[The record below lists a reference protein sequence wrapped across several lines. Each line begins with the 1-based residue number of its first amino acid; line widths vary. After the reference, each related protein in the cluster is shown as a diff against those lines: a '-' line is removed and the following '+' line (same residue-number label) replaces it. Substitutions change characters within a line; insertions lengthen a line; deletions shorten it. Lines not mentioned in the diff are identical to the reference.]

1 MDFQSLHK
9 YQYLSLNVF
18 YLYFIEMSTN
28 KTLLPFRSGAP
39 PTLKH
44 RANVNPSKTMT
55 NPNYIPGITPVPVKH
70 GAKKTNI
77 GGKLRR
83 KTKKYHK
90 KSKKRVRKCK
100 KCRGTQKRR

>member
-1 MDFQSLHK
+1 
-9 YQYLSLNVF
+9 
-18 YLYFIEMSTN
+18 MSGRRERTLLPGR
-28 KTLLPFRSGAP
+28 KGSSERTLLPFRPGAP
-39 PTLKH
+39 AT
-44 RANVNPSKTMT
+44 VNILATNSQNSTHMT
-55 NPNYIPGITPVPVKH
+55 NPEVTAYSPPIVNKRSDYNKSLREGSNT
-70 GAKKTNI
+70 

>member
-1 MDFQSLHK
+1 
-9 YQYLSLNVF
+9 
-18 YLYFIEMSTN
+18 MSTPKKALFFDPTAARVN
-28 KTLLPFRSGAP
+28 SLANVNRSTVQDPGFTGKSSP
-39 PTLKH
+39 IIKH
-44 RANVNPSKTMT
+44 RA
-55 NPNYIPGITPVPVKH
+55 I
-70 GAKKTNI
+70 KTNK

>member
-1 MDFQSLHK
+1 MSIRHKNVRMPGDKFQIISQAPIVRSTPMKNPKITGYSPVIVK
-9 YQYLSLNVF
+9 YS
-18 YLYFIEMSTN
+18 
-28 KTLLPFRSGAP
+28 
-39 PTLKH
+39 
-44 RANVNPSKTMT
+44 
-55 NPNYIPGITPVPVKH
+55 
-70 GAKKTNI
+70 AKKPK

>member
-1 MDFQSLHK
+1 M
-9 YQYLSLNVF
+9 NIF
-18 YLYFIEMSTN
+18 YLYFIEMSI
-28 KTLLPFRSGAP
+28 KPDRRLFD
-39 PTLKH
+39 PTAS
-44 RANVNPSKTMT
+44 RVNIQATNVNRSNLT
-55 NPNYIPGITPVPVKH
+55 NPGFTRDSRDYIVNKRSDYNKSLRQPNK
-70 GAKKTNI
+70 